1 MKGKVK
7 MTLIS
12 IEKATILDAEKL
24 TEIMTKTFD
33 EEAKRWLYGQDDVID
48 YNIQPPG
55 YSSVEMM
62 KYSIEELDS
71 FKIIMNEK
79 IIGGI
84 IVTISGKSY
93 GRIDRIF
100 VDPVYQGK
108 GIGSYVIKLI
118 EEEYPNIRIWDLE
131 TSSRQINNH
140 HFYKKM
146 GYEIIFKSEDEYC
159 YVKRITV
166 ESAEESRIKN
176 KDLKQSQYENCSLV
190 NTEYYQ
196 VNLKH
201 SAFVGSNIMHM
212 NMSNCNVSQSK
223 FRNINLKRSLFADLN
238 LSGSKFNLVTLGGV
252 QFKNTSLGD
261 EKEPISFE
269 NCDLEDSTIHNS
281 NLKNIEIVNCD
292 MTGMKINGIPIEN
305 LLELYN
311 KVKNKS
317 MLLG

>member
-1 MKGKVK
+1 
-7 MTLIS
+7 MTIIS
-12 IEKATILDAEKL
+12 IEKATIVDAEKL
-24 TEIMTKTFD
+24 TEIMTRTFD
-33 EEAKRWLYGQDDVID
+33 EEAKRWLCGQGNVID

-62 KYSIEELDS
+62 RYSIEELDCY
-71 FKIIMNEK
+71 KVIMDGK

-100 VDPVYQGK
+100 VEPVYQGK
-108 GIGSYVIKLI
+108 GIGSNVIKLI
-118 EEEYPNIRIWDLE
+118 EAEYPSIRIWDLE

-146 GYEIIFKSEDEYC
+146 GYQTIFESEDEYC
-159 YVKRITV
+159 YVKRIGTSSNKETV
-166 ESAEESRIKN
+166 FKN
-176 KDLKQSQYENCSLV
+176 KDMKNSQYENCNLV

-196 VNLKH
+196 VNLKN

-223 FRNINLKRSLFADLN
+223 FRNINFKRSLFADLN

-252 QFKNTSLGD
+252 QFNNTSLGED
-261 EKEPISFE
+261 NYPISF
-269 NCDLEDSTIHNS
+269 NRCDLEGSTISNS
-281 NLKNIEIVNCD
+281 NLKNMEIENCD
-292 MTGMKINGIPIEN
+292 ITGMKINGIPIEK
-305 LLELYN
+305 LLALYN
-311 KVKNKS
+311 KVKI
-317 MLLG
+317 

>member
-1 MKGKVK
+1 
-7 MTLIS
+7 MTIIS

-33 EEAKRWLYGQDDVID
+33 EEAKRWLCGQGDGID

-62 KYSIEELDS
+62 KYSIEELDCS
-71 FKIIMNEK
+71 KVIMDEK

-108 GIGSYVIKLI
+108 GIGSHVIKLI
-118 EEEYPNIRIWDLE
+118 EEEYPSIRIWDLE
-131 TSSRQINNH
+131 TSSRQLNNH

-146 GYEIIFKSEDEYC
+146 GYEITFKSEDEYC

-166 ESAEESRIKN
+166 ESAEENLIKN
-176 KDLKQSQYENCSLV
+176 KDMKNSQYENCNLA

-196 VNLKH
+196 VNLKNG
-201 SAFVGSNIMHM
+201 SFVGSNMM
-212 NMSNCNVSQSK
+212 NLKMSNCNVSQSN
-223 FRNINLKRSLFADLN
+223 FRNINFRNSSYADLN
-238 LSGSKFNLVTLGGV
+238 LSGSKIDFVTLGGV
-252 QFKNTSLGD
+252 QFKDTSLGED
-261 EKEPISFE
+261 KDPIAF
-269 NCDLEDSTIHNS
+269 NRCDLEGSTISNC
-281 NLKNIEIVNCD
+281 NLKNIEIENCD
-292 MTGMKINGIPIEN
+292 ISGMKINGIPIGN

-311 KVKNKS
+311 KVKS
-317 MLLG
+317 

>member
-1 MKGKVK
+1 
-7 MTLIS
+7 MTIIS

-24 TEIMTKTFD
+24 TEIMARTFD
-33 EEAKRWLYGQDDVID
+33 AEAKRWLCSQADVID

-55 YSSVEMM
+55 YSSIEMM

-71 FKIIMNEK
+71 FKVIMDEE

-108 GIGSYVIKLI
+108 GIGSQVIKLI
-118 EEEYPNIRIWDLE
+118 EEKFPNISIWDLE
-131 TSSRQINNH
+131 TSSRQVNNH

-146 GYEIIFKSEDEYC
+146 GYQTIFESEDEYC
-159 YVKRITV
+159 YVKRIKIASHV
-166 ESAEESRIKN
+166 ENVVKSEDMKN
-176 KDLKQSQYENCSLV
+176 SQYENCNLA

-196 VNLKH
+196 VNLKN
-201 SAFVGSNIMHM
+201 SSIVGSNVMNM

-223 FRNINLKRSLFADLN
+223 FRNINFRASSYADLN

-252 QFKNTSLGD
+252 QFKNTNLGD
-261 EKEPISFE
+261 EKKPILFDT
-269 NCDLEDSTIHNS
+269 CDLEGSKIRNS
-281 NLKNIEIVNCD
+281 NLKNIEIENCD
-292 MTGMKINGIPIEN
+292 ITGMKINGIPIEN

-311 KVKNKS
+311 RVNN
-317 MLLG
+317 

>member
-1 MKGKVK
+1 MEGKTK
-7 MTLIS
+7 MTIIS

-24 TEIMTKTFD
+24 TEIMKRTFD
-33 EEAKRWLYGQDDVID
+33 EEAKRWLYAQGDVID

-62 KYSIEELDS
+62 KYSIEELDTY
-71 FKIIMNEK
+71 KVIMDEK
-79 IIGGI
+79 VIGGI

-100 VDPVYQGK
+100 VEPFLQGK
-108 GIGSYVIKLI
+108 GIGSRVMKLI
-118 EEEYPNIRIWDLE
+118 EEKFPNIRIWDLE

-140 HFYKKM
+140 YFYKKM

-159 YVKRITV
+159 YVKRKKV
-166 ESAEESRIKN
+166 DAGGENLIKN
-176 KDLKQSQYENCSLV
+176 KDMKNGQYENCNLV
-190 NTEYYQ
+190 HTEYYQ
-196 VNLKH
+196 VNLKN

-223 FRNINLKRSLFADLN
+223 FRNINFRRSSYADLN
-238 LSGSKFNLVTLGGV
+238 LSSSTFNLVTLGGV

-261 EKEPISFE
+261 EKEPLSFE
-269 NCDLEDSTIHNS
+269 NCDLEGSTIHNS

-292 MTGMKINGIPIEN
+292 VNGMKINGIPIEN

-311 KVKNKS
+311 KVKI
-317 MLLG
+317 

>member
-1 MKGKVK
+1 
-7 MTLIS
+7 MTIIS

-24 TEIMTKTFD
+24 TEIMTRTFD
-33 EEAKRWLYGQDDVID
+33 EEVKRWLCGQDDVID

-62 KYSIEELDS
+62 RYSIDELDS
-71 FKIIMNEK
+71 FKVMLDGK

-100 VDPVYQGK
+100 VEPVYQGK
-108 GIGSYVIKLI
+108 GIGSNVIKLI
-118 EEEYPNIRIWDLE
+118 EEEYPSIRIWDLE
-131 TSSRQINNH
+131 TSSRQLNNH

-146 GYEIIFKSEDEYC
+146 GYEIIFKSDDEYC

-166 ESAEESRIKN
+166 ETAEENLIKN
-176 KDLKQSQYENCSLV
+176 KNIKNSQYENCNLA

-196 VNLKH
+196 VNLKN

-223 FRNINLKRSLFADLN
+223 FRNINFKRSLFADLN

-252 QFKNTSLGD
+252 QFKNTSLGED
-261 EKEPISFE
+261 NHPISF
-269 NCDLEDSTIHNS
+269 NRCDLEGSTISNS
-281 NLKNIEIVNCD
+281 NLKNMKIENCD
-292 MTGMKINGIPIEN
+292 ITGMKINSIPIEK
-305 LLELYN
+305 LLALYN
-311 KVKNKS
+311 KVKS
-317 MLLG
+317 

>member
-1 MKGKVK
+1 
-7 MTLIS
+7 MTR
-12 IEKATILDAEKL
+12 
-24 TEIMTKTFD
+24 TFD
-33 EEAKRWLYGQDDVID
+33 EDAKRWLYGQGDVID

-62 KYSIEELDS
+62 RYSIEELNCY
-71 FKIIMNEK
+71 KVIMDGK

-108 GIGSYVIKLI
+108 GIGSNVIKLI
-118 EEEYPNIRIWDLE
+118 EEEYPSIRIWDLE
-131 TSSRQINNH
+131 TSSRQLNNH

-146 GYEIIFKSEDEYC
+146 GYEIIFKSDDEYC

-166 ESAEESRIKN
+166 ESAEENLIKN
-176 KDLKQSQYENCSLV
+176 KKNNLYENCNLA

-196 VNLKH
+196 VNLKN

-223 FRNINLKRSLFADLN
+223 FRNINFKRFKSANKDLF
-238 LSGSKFNLVTLGGV
+238 GSKFNLVTLGGV

-261 EKEPISFE
+261 EKESILFD
-269 NCDLEDSTIHNS
+269 NCDLEGTVIHNS
-281 NLKNIEIVNCD
+281 NLKDIEIENCD
-292 MTGMKINGIPIEN
+292 ITGMKINGIPIEK
-305 LLELYN
+305 LLALYN
-311 KVKNKS
+311 KVKS
-317 MLLG
+317 